1 MSTSNTIS
9 RFNTLLLREW
19 MQHHRGWLAM
29 VLLPPL
35 IVLALLPFGSVEIG
49 PGELGRVPELA
60 AMLAAMALVPAVV
73 LGITVFSLLIQ
84 APGLARRDVQDRSI
98 EFWLSLPV
106 SHSSSIGAT
115 VLMHL
120 VLVPLF
126 AVVVGAVLGVPIGIA
141 LVWKGFG
148 MDAALGLPWGP
159 LAAAGAAGLARAMLG
174 VVLAC
179 LWLVPLVLS
188 AMAASAWLKRW
199 GVPLLGLVLGIG
211 HAAMRARYDN
221 PVIGDTLR
229 DFFVNARLAIV
240 GSPPPTRGG
249 LAELVTSLGDAPG
262 WFLADGL
269 DALKNLGQ
277 PLFGVALVVGAAA
290 FGLLVLRRS
299 RSG

>member
-1 MSTSNTIS
+1 MSTRNTLS

-35 IVLALLPFGSVEIG
+35 IVLAVLPFGSVEIG

-98 EFWLSLPV
+98 EFWLSLPT

-126 AVVVGAVLGVPIGIA
+126 AVGVGAVLGVPIGIA
-141 LVWKGFG
+141 VVWKGFG
-148 MDAALGLPWGP
+148 MDAALALPWGP
-159 LAAAGAAGLARAMLG
+159 LAAAGAAGLARALLG
-174 VVLAC
+174 VLLAC

-188 AMAASAWLKRW
+188 VMAASAWLKRW
-199 GVPLLGLVLGIG
+199 GVPLLGLALGIG
-211 HAAMRARYDN
+211 HTVLRARLGN

-240 GSPPPTRGG
+240 ASPPPGRGG
-249 LAELVTSLGDAPG
+249 LAALVTTLDDAPR

-269 DALKNLGQ
+269 EALKNLGQ
-277 PLFGVALVVGAAA
+277 PLFAVALLIGAVA
-290 FGLLVLRRS
+290 FGLLVLRRG

>member
-1 MSTSNTIS
+1 MSIQHTVS
-9 RFNTLLLREW
+9 RFNTLLRREW

-35 IVLALLPFGSVEIG
+35 IVLAVLPFGSVEIG
-49 PGELGRVPELA
+49 TSELGRMPELA

-98 EFWLSLPV
+98 EFWLSLPT

-126 AVVVGAVLGVPIGIA
+126 AVVAGAVLGVPIGIA
-141 LVWKGFG
+141 VVWKGFG
-148 MDAALGLPWGP
+148 LDAALALPWGP
-159 LAAAGAAGLARAMLG
+159 LAATGAAGLARAMLG
-174 VVLAC
+174 VLLAC
-179 LWLVPLVLS
+179 LWLVPLVL
-188 AMAASAWLKRW
+188 AVMAASAWLKRW
-199 GVPLLGLVLGIG
+199 GLPLLGLVLGIG
-211 HAAMRARYDN
+211 HKALLTVYDN
-221 PVIGDTLR
+221 PVIGETLR
-229 DFFVNARLAIV
+229 DLFVNARLALV
-240 GSPPPTRGG
+240 ASPPPNRGG
-249 LAELVTSLGDAPG
+249 LAALAATLSEAPG
-262 WFLADGL
+262 WLMNDGL
-269 DALKNLGQ
+269 EALKNLGQ
-277 PLFGVALVVGAAA
+277 PLFAVALAIGAVA

>member
-1 MSTSNTIS
+1 MSTRNTPS

-35 IVLALLPFGSVEIG
+35 IVLAVLPFGSVEIG
-49 PGELGRVPELA
+49 AGELGRAPELA

-98 EFWLSLPV
+98 EFWLSLPI

-126 AVVVGAVLGVPIGIA
+126 AVLVGAVLGVPIGIA
-141 LVWKGFG
+141 VVWKAFG
-148 MDAALGLPWGP
+148 PAAALALPWGP
-159 LAAAGAAGLARAMLG
+159 LAAAGAAGLARGVLG
-174 VVLAC
+174 VLLAC

-188 AMAASAWLKRW
+188 VMAASAWLKRW

-211 HAAMRARYDN
+211 HAALRARFDN
-221 PVIGDTLR
+221 PVIGETLR
-229 DFFVNARLAIV
+229 GFFVNARFAIV
-240 GSPPPTRGG
+240 AGPPPGRGG
-249 LAELVTSLGDAPG
+249 LAALVTSLGDAPG

-277 PLFGVALVVGAAA
+277 PLFAVALVIGAVA